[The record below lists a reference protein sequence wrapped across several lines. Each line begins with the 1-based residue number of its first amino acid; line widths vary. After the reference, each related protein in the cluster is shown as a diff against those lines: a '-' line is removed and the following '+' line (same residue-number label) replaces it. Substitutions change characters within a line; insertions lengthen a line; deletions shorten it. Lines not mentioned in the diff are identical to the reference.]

1 MNAIGDHHSHSHG
14 WTSFSYSNKN
24 TNQRIIGYYS
34 HNLPSHNPW
43 VDASI
48 PPFLGRAC
56 ATLRRILRGQRL
68 SAPGGEDQQG
78 PCGTHLGDDLLVTHG
93 DFSGGLMGFFFMT
106 FHRDFM
112 GMSHLIFNGILLP
125 IGDTWHLLKFG
136 VSKGH
141 SVGNQSNNLPFLE
154 LVAAFWLNWV
164 RDGWRGVMFG
174 FHFTFNVHSGW
185 ILLPCLGSTTSTLP
199 WGCQFSQALAARK
212 L

>member
-1 MNAIGDHHSHSHG
+1 MLQSPLSKGPRLHHVAPHPPRPAAERPRWGRPAGALWH
-14 WTSFSYSNKN
+14 
-24 TNQRIIGYYS
+24 
-34 HNLPSHNPW
+34 PSWRRP
-43 VDASI
+43 
-48 PPFLGRAC
+48 
-56 ATLRRILRGQRL
+56 ATH
-68 SAPGGEDQQG
+68 A
-78 PCGTHLGDDLLVTHG
+78 DL
-93 DFSGGLMGFFFMT
+93 SGGLMGIDGFLGGLMVFSGGWPMGIFLFFFSWQIY
-106 FHRDFM
+106 RDFM
-112 GMSHLIFNGILLP
+112 GIFNGMRFHGILLP
-125 IGDTWHLLKFG
+125 IEDAWHLLKFG

-185 ILLPCLGSTTSTLP
+185 ILLPCLGFTTSTLP

>member
-1 MNAIGDHHSHSHG
+1 MPLGIIIPIPMVEHHSLIQTKIPTRESLVITAIIYPAIIPGLMLQSPLSWAAPAPRCAASSEASG
-14 WTSFSYSNKN
+14 WAPQVGKTSRGPVAPILAM
-24 TNQRIIGYYS
+24 TCWWHMGI
-34 HNLPSHNPW
+34 
-43 VDASI
+43 
-48 PPFLGRAC
+48 FLG
-56 ATLRRILRGQRL
+56 
-68 SAPGGEDQQG
+68 DWW
-78 PCGTHLGDDLLVTHG
+78 V
-93 DFSGGLMGFFFMT
+93 FFFMT